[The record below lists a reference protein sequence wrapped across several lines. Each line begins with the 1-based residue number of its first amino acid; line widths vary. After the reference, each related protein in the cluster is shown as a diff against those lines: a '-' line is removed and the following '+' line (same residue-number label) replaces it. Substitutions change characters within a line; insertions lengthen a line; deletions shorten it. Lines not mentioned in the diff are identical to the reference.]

1 MTQDF
6 LSLYKRKVNRTIGNS
21 LAPKEMTEKNYPDN
35 SFDLYQRRLI
45 SQGMSTDPATRD
57 IKLQKESLLNAL
69 NNSFDSERIKIVIDP
84 TGESSDT
91 DYMAVINELN
101 VTWDSDVRSI
111 AVDETTTPVDAGVT
125 IDFLRTG
132 FKYLTVFNDFNTKAF
147 FSGHIERANYLI
159 KWSDEKGIIYQQWAV
174 VKGPVEKDT
183 DFERA
188 RAANIDMDK
197 GNNSFTI
204 TMGKSEAV
212 KHLHRYDRIIL
223 KDASIGQTRA
233 WIMDVIDDI
242 TNKYLVRITL
252 REHYIDQVVDKYV
265 EGIAYNYDE
274 RSTENF
280 NEFVD
285 AGVTAVQYII
295 TSPNHGLV
303 HGQRIRNDNHFVYV
317 LYIDENNFSISY
329 INDGIPIKLTNDF
342 TPISYE
348 YSTYVTDYVINGPD
362 FIKKSQTSE
371 YNLNNNT
378 NRNLS
383 LTSNSW
389 FINGINNLSV
399 GTVVGSVVVMAIDS
413 DTIKLKPAAGATI
426 GTAIP
431 IVYQDTSNS
440 IEITKNIKIV
450 SPIS

>member
-21 LAPKEMTEKNYPDN
+21 LAPKQMTEKNYPDN

-183 DFERA
+183 DFERV
-188 RAANIDMDK
+188 RAANIDIDK

-223 KDASIGQTRA
+223 KDPSIGQTRA

-242 TNKYLVRITL
+242 TNKFLVRITL
-252 REHYIDQVVDKYV
+252 REHYIDQVVDNYA

-274 RSTENF
+274 RSAEMKGAQ
-280 NEFVD
+280 VS
-285 AGVTAVQYII
+285 VTASEYAV
-295 TSPNHGLV
+295 TSTAHGLKNFEKITNATY
-303 HGQRIRNDNHFVYV
+303 GDLYIK
-317 LYIDENNFSISY
+317 YIDENTFEVSQLYNGESILLSSNFATVAFNYYPLTTNY
-329 INDGIPIKLTNDF
+329 I
-342 TPISYE
+342 
-348 YSTYVTDYVINGPD
+348 VNGPE
-362 FIKKSQTSE
+362 FIKKGQTSE
-371 YNLNNNT
+371 YNFNNNT

-383 LTSNSW
+383 LSSTSW
-389 FINGINNLSV
+389 AINNIGSLNM
-399 GTVVGSVVVMAIDS
+399 GTIVGSVVVMKIDQ
-413 DTIKLKPAAGATI
+413 DTIKLKPASGATI
-426 GTAIP
+426 GTVINLTY
-431 IVYQDTSNS
+431 VDSSNS
-440 IEITKNIKIV
+440 INISKSIKIV